1 MRKLKDKICYV
12 NKQKEKDRKEGAG
25 KKFIKEKGK
34 KDADMSNQIS
44 TSQFKEQL
52 ELEEEKDVLE
62 KRMQQILQNDKNDY
76 ANSESFETDSF
87 DIYNPNN
94 TIETFSSQE
103 LNERENEENTF
114 FSNNKVLK
122 ISENFL

>member
-34 KDADMSNQIS
+34 KDADMSNQIL